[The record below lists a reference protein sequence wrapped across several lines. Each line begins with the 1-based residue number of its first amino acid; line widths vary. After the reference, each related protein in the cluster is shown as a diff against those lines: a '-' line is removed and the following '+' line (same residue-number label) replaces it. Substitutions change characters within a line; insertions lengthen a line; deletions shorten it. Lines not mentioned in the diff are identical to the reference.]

1 MGTKPN
7 TLRLAATI
15 FLAAMGGATMAQD
28 GPSPTQI
35 LLGNQIFTAFRKD
48 VRQEL
53 KVTDGQFQKM
63 LDAFDGTVEVDG
75 DAIRVQIT
83 GGQDLNEMSKA
94 CMKLLDKAQAKR
106 LEEIWLQR
114 VGALSILEEKYSKAL
129 HATETQLRKA
139 NEIAGKAGSQILD
152 LMMSGNH
159 DEESMKKAQ
168 KIRED
173 ASKDVASLLEAD
185 QLKTLET
192 LKGKPYQPKKS

>member
-15 FLAAMGGATMAQD
+15 FLAAIGGATMAQD

-75 DAIRVQIT
+75 DAIRVQIS

-94 CMKLLDKAQAKR
+94 CMKVLDTAQLKR

-114 VGALSILEEKYSKAL
+114 VGALAILEEKYSKAL
-129 HATETQLRKA
+129 HVTETQLKQA
-139 NEIAGKAGSQILD
+139 NGIAEKAGAQVLD

-159 DEESMKKAQ
+159 DEESMKKSQ

-173 ASKDVASLLEAD
+173 ASKDVAALLNAD
-185 QLKTLET
+185 QLKTLES